1 MKLLLLIYSGNRPS
15 LVPELLDEHHAGG
28 YTELRQVH
36 GAGATGKREG
46 SRAWPGDASVY
57 FSIVPQERVEDLLI
71 AVRQKATAMQAS
83 ERLHAAVI
91 PTETF
96 F

>member
-1 MKLLLLIYSGNRPS
+1 MKLLLVIYSGSQPS
-15 LVPELLDEHHAGG
+15 LVPELLDEHNAGG
-28 YTELRQVH
+28 YTELRQLH

-57 FSIVPQERVEDLLI
+57 FSIVPQDRVDDLLT
-71 AVRQKATAMQAS
+71 AVKQKAAAMQAA

>member
-1 MKLLLLIYSGNRPS
+1 MKLLLLIYSGSQPS
-15 LVPELLDEHHAGG
+15 PVPELLDAHHVGG

-36 GAGATGKREG
+36 GAGRTGKREG
-46 SRAWPGDASVY
+46 SRAWPGDASVF
-57 FSIVPQERVEDLLI
+57 FSIVPQDRIAGLLA
-71 AVRQKATAMQAS
+71 AVRDKSALLQPS
-83 ERLHAAVI
+83 ERLHAAVL

>member
-1 MKLLLLIYSGNRPS
+1 MKLLLVIYSGSQPS
-15 LVPELLDEHHAGG
+15 LVPELLDQHHAGG
-28 YTELRQVH
+28 YTQLGQVH

-57 FSIVPQERVEDLLI
+57 FSIVPAERVTDLLA
-71 AVRQKATAMQAS
+71 AVKQKADALQSS